1 MTPETLERLRA
12 LERRRLA
19 EARAELTHLAGE
31 LARAETRLRELE
43 ASIRRILEDPPPDAG
58 TFALA
63 GLLAEAARGRRHRL
77 QTELAARQQQVE
89 AQAATV
95 RALHSAVERWQR
107 LAERLRQRAREERA
121 RREAETHADLAIL
134 RAVATDPPASEDGP

>member
-19 EARAELTHLAGE
+19 EARAALAHLAGE
-31 LARAETRLRELE
+31 LARAEARLHELE

-58 TFALA
+58 TFALT
-63 GLLAEAARGRRHRL
+63 GLLAEAARGRRHHL
-77 QTELAARQQQVE
+77 QTELAARHQQVE

-95 RALHSAVERWQR
+95 RALHRAAERWQR

-121 RREAETHADLAIL
+121 RREAETLADLAIL
-134 RAVATDPPASEDGP
+134 RAVATGPPASEGAP